1 MYTIE
6 VVALWLFQELV
17 QDKLL
22 SSSKC
27 YYSCDFFFA
36 SACQKRYDIEYLLIY
51 EVSVLWMHDQP
62 SAVQFSLRLRF
73 AFG

>member
-1 MYTIE
+1 M
-6 VVALWLFQELV
+6 LLLV
-17 QDKLL
+17 R
-22 SSSKC
+22 
-27 YYSCDFFFA
+27 FFFA